1 MIYTMTCTLHFRML
15 NRLLS
20 PIFSLSLSFFFFQRA
35 WIHEDIPSFDYGG
48 AVVGEAE
55 ETATL
60 YARHLNI

>member
-1 MIYTMTCTLHFRML
+1 MIYTMTCTLYFRML

-20 PIFSLSLSFFFFQRA
+20 PIFSLFFFQRA